1 MIMNDPRHSLWRILQ
16 WSLLFLTT
24 AIFVGGLAYNYAIS
38 RSNSQNLN
46 LLQEKVYPRL
56 EKSNLLKIKLIL
68 LQEEFYKAISQKDEE
83 RLSHVEEEGE
93 GLVRLLLQIEPLVD
107 DPEGMASIR
116 LALFKYLQQG
126 KKLTRQIIEDRE
138 QPDLFPPQVVDQMIE
153 LNQQGKILGEAIEHL
168 GEKSQSL
175 FDIAMKRSEE
185 DSRRMLRVSLW
196 SAVAGMILIG
206 GVSSWIISLNRRL
219 SQANQHLEEDVRLR
233 TQELEAFV
241 YTVSHDLKSPVVSI
255 QGMASLFMEK
265 YGNQLEEKGKHYI
278 ERVIANANYMEE
290 LIIGLLTLSRVG
302 GKQTATKNGRPA
314 EVLHQILE
322 IHKERFAGKKIEVV
336 LAQGIPDFFFDQTQ
350 LTQVFEN
357 LISNAAKFMGDQPHP
372 RIEIGGKELNEGV
385 EFYVKDNGIGI
396 DPAYHEK
403 VFSIF
408 QRLKEVDVE
417 GTGVGLSIVKKI
429 IDLAGGKIWIE
440 SKKGEGTTFF
450 FLLPRKNRMKGNAT
464 IQTG

>member
-1 MIMNDPRHSLWRILQ
+1 MHAPRDFRWRILQ
-16 WSLLFLTT
+16 GSLLFLTT
-24 AIFVGGLAYNYAIS
+24 TIFVSGLAYNYTIS
-38 RSNSQNLN
+38 KANSHHLS
-46 LLQEKVYPRL
+46 LLEDKAYPLL
-56 EKSNLLKIKLIL
+56 EKSNLSQLKFILI
-68 LQEEFYKAISQKDEE
+68 QEEFYKAVSQKDQE
-83 RLSHVEEEGE
+83 RLSRAEEEGE
-93 GLVRLLLQIEPLVD
+93 ALLRLLEQLETLID
-107 DPEGMASIR
+107 DENVITSIR
-116 LALFKYLQQG
+116 SALFKYLQQG
-126 KKLTRQIIEDRE
+126 KALSLQLI
-138 QPDLFPPQVVDQMIE
+138 QLPQELKVSEVQLVE
-153 LNQQGKILGEAIEHL
+153 LNQQGTLLGEAIGEL
-168 GEKSQSL
+168 NEKSRIM
-175 FDIAMKRSEE
+175 FDEAMQRSEQH
-185 DSRRMLRVSLW
+185 SMQMLRVSLW
-196 SAVAGMILIG
+196 SAIAGMILIG
-206 GVSSWIISLNRRL
+206 GSSSWIITLNRRL
-219 SQANQHLEEDVRLR
+219 SQANQHLEEEVKIR
-233 TQELEAFV
+233 TRELESFV
-241 YTVSHDLKSPVVSI
+241 YTVSHDLKSPVVSM

-265 YGNQLEEKGKHYI
+265 YGSQLEEKGKHYI
-278 ERVIANANYMEE
+278 QRIIANADYMEE

-302 GKQTATKNGRPA
+302 RKQTATKNGRPA
-314 EVLHQILE
+314 EVLQQILE
-322 IHKERFAGKKIEVV
+322 IHKERFSEKKIEVV

-396 DPAYHEK
+396 DPEYHEK

-450 FLLPRKNRMKGNAT
+450 FRLPRKNRMKGSAT